1 MEKIN
6 IAYNKTLRLDNVL
19 VKDIINLSNILES
32 GESDEIPIEVELER
46 METEIKTKGANQI
59 GPLIQYSFASG
70 NENSV
75 NMRISLM
82 LQADKYINNVS
93 YPYYMESVISVNN
106 CMYTRFCGTE
116 EDIQYAYQ
124 KIAVTAYE
132 ENIKLKGSSYTVFLD
147 SDDSGNIT
155 ADIFMERADA

>member
-1 MEKIN
+1 
-6 IAYNKTLRLDNVL
+6 
-19 VKDIINLSNILES
+19 
-32 GESDEIPIEVELER
+32 
-46 METEIKTKGANQI
+46 
-59 GPLIQYSFASG
+59 
-70 NENSV
+70 
-75 NMRISLM
+75 M